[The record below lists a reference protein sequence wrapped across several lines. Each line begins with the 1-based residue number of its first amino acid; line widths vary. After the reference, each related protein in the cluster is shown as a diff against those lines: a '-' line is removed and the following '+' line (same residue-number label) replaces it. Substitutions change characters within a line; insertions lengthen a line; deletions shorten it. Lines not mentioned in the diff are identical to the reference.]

1 MRSDRRAGE
10 QLLLGGT
17 ILGIGL
23 ILVLTASLFVSGFGR
38 FRGDDAAQVAAPT
51 SAPVPTAPPPLT
63 EPTPMASPTALPAA
77 PATLAV
83 ASADAPL
90 VCLDVGHGGIDWGNV
105 RLSEDE
111 TEILTYEKDMVL
123 AQSLEL
129 ESRLKQRGIGV
140 VLTRRTDTEVNPDNQ
155 DVNGDGE
162 TGDDVNGDGRIDP
175 EQGETV
181 SNLDELQAR
190 VNICND
196 AGADLLMSVH
206 VNGAANTFLNGYET
220 WWVKDRPISDES
232 RRFAELVAE
241 AMGAAFESA
250 GFETTFRGAADDT
263 QLYLPDEDEGTF
275 DHYVMLSPDV
285 PERQFV
291 GSKMPG
297 IVVEGLFL
305 SNDND
310 YAFLMT
316 EEGQEAIVSAYE
328 QAIVDYFGMG
338 GSAPLD
344 APALTAA
351 TPTLAS
357 RPAST
362 PVETPDATAAS
373 SSPTPRPSPPA
384 NPDPTRSQLLQR
396 AESGRKEAALTFDAG
411 ADRGHAEKILDT
423 LKEYD
428 VKASFGITGAWA
440 EENPDLV
447 KRMADE
453 GHQIFNHT
461 WSHRSFTGASPNTEP
476 LTRAERMKELK
487 DTENIIQ
494 EVTGGYDTRPYFRP
508 PYGDYDDSVLRDL
521 ADAGYT
527 LTVMWTCD
535 SFGWRGWTAAE
546 IVQYCGTNPEP
557 GDNILM
563 HVGQDS
569 QDYAAL
575 PTIIE
580 SWEAQG
586 FTFVTVEQLY
596 QA

>member
-10 QLLLGGT
+10 RLLLGGT
-17 ILGIGL
+17 ILGTAL
-23 ILVLTASLFVSGFGR
+23 ILALTVSLFVSGLGR
-38 FRGDDAAQVAAPT
+38 FRDDNAAQVAAPT
-51 SAPVPTAPPPLT
+51 SAPVPTAPPPST
-63 EPTPMASPTALPAA
+63 EPTPIVSPTAVPTA
-77 PATLAV
+77 PATPAV

-129 ESRLKQRGIGV
+129 EARLKQRGIGV

-206 VNGAANTFLNGYET
+206 VNGAANTYLNGYET

-241 AMGAAFESA
+241 AMGAAFETA
-250 GFETTFRGAADDT
+250 RFETTFRGAADDT
-263 QLYLPDEDEGTF
+263 KLYLPDEDEGTF

-338 GSAPLD
+338 SSGPLN
-344 APALTAA
+344 APALAA
-351 TPTLAS
+351 PTPT
-357 RPAST
+357 PASQPTSTAVTT
-362 PVETPDATAAS
+362 PAAGAT
-373 SSPTPRPSPPA
+373 PTPRPAPPA
-384 NPDPTRSQLLQR
+384 NPDPTTSQLLDR
-396 AESGRKEAALTFDAG
+396 GESGRKEAALTFDAG
-411 ADRGHAEKILDT
+411 ADRGYAEEILDT
-423 LKEYD
+423 LKQYG
-428 VKASFGITGAWA
+428 VKASFGMTGAWA
-440 EENPDLV
+440 EENSDLV

-461 WSHRSFTGASPNTEP
+461 WSHQSLTGASTTSAP
-476 LTRAERMKELK
+476 LTHDQRIKELQ
-487 DTENIIQ
+487 DTEDLIR

-508 PYGDYDDSVLRDL
+508 PYGDYDASVLKDL
-521 ADAGYT
+521 AEAGYT

-535 SFGWRGWTAAE
+535 SFGWKGWTAAE

-563 HVGQDS
+563 HVGQGS

-575 PTIIE
+575 PAIIE

-586 FTFVTVEQLY
+586 FTFVTVEELY
-596 QA
+596 QP

>member
-10 QLLLGGT
+10 HLLLAGT
-17 ILGIGL
+17 LLGTGL
-23 ILVLTASLFVSGFGR
+23 ILVLTASLFVSGLGR

-51 SAPVPTAPPPLT
+51 SAPVPTAPPPLA
-63 EPTPMASPTALPAA
+63 ELTPMASPTALPAA
-77 PATLAV
+77 PATPVIA
-83 ASADAPL
+83 AGDGPL

-111 TEILTYEKDMVL
+111 TEILTYEKDLVL
-123 AQSLEL
+123 AQSLDL
-129 ESRLKQRGIGV
+129 EARLKKRGIGV
-140 VLTRRTDTEVNPDNQ
+140 VLTRRTDSEVNAANQ
-155 DVNGDGE
+155 DINGDGE
-162 TGDDVNGDGRIDP
+162 VGEDVNGDGRIDP

-190 VNICND
+190 VNMCND

-220 WWVKDRPISDES
+220 WWVKDRPISDQS

-241 AMGAAFESA
+241 SMGVAFEAA

-263 QLYLPDEDEGTF
+263 QLYLPDEDQGTF

-285 PERQFV
+285 PTRNFV

-305 SNDND
+305 SNDDD
-310 YAFLMT
+310 YAFVTT
-316 EEGQEAIVSAYE
+316 EAGQDAIVSAYE
-328 QAIVDYFGMG
+328 QAIVDYFASGDTAPVSVAALVA
-338 GSAPLD
+338 SAPQTRSTLVGT
-344 APALTAA
+344 PAVGADD
-351 TPTLAS
+351 P
-357 RPAST
+357 
-362 PVETPDATAAS
+362 
-373 SSPTPRPSPPA
+373 SPTPRPSPPA
-384 NPDPTRSQLLQR
+384 NPDPTTSQILQR
-396 AESGRKEAALTFDAG
+396 GQSGRKEVALTFDAG
-411 ADRGHAEKILDT
+411 ADRGDAEQILDT
-423 LKEYD
+423 LKQYD
-428 VKASFGITGAWA
+428 VKASFGMTGAWA
-440 EENPDLV
+440 EANPDLV

-461 WSHRSFTGASPNTEP
+461 WSHRSFTGASPNTDP
-476 LTRAERMKELK
+476 LTYEERLKEIE
-487 DTENIIQ
+487 DTEEIIR

-508 PYGDYDDSVLRDL
+508 PYGDYDASVLSDL

-527 LTVMWTCD
+527 ATVMWTCD
-535 SFGWRGWTAAE
+535 SFGWKGWTAAE

-575 PTIIE
+575 PAMIE
-580 SWEAQG
+580 SFRAAG
-586 FTFVTVEQLY
+586 FTCVTVEQLY
-596 QA
+596 QP